1 MGWKQRQKLVIGAIV
16 FVIHELRHSLL
27 ESRLEGAI
35 SIEEALQKPSLQ
47 KNTAQQPQTP
57 MHTEY
62 TKNLATGLGNK
73 VNQYHTNRR
82 IKALMS

>member
-1 MGWKQRQKLVIGAIV
+1 M
-16 FVIHELRHSLL
+16 
-27 ESRLEGAI
+27 
-35 SIEEALQKPSLQ
+35 SIEGALQKPSLQ